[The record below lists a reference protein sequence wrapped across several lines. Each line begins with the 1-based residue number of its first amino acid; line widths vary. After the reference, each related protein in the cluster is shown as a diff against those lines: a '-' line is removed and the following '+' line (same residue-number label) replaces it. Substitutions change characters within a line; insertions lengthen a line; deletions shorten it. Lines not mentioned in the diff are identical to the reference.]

1 MATTQRE
8 GLPAADWADAAIAPR
23 SSVATGKDAVKR
35 NLHYL
40 VIEDLGAEIADAPPD
55 DAELRQR
62 ISERVRKHLSSEST
76 PLTAADREEVEKD
89 VIDNILGYGPI
100 QEYLEDDDVT
110 EVMVNNYRTI
120 FIESFG
126 KIHRTDARFLDE
138 GHLVRI
144 IDKIVGQV
152 GRRVDE
158 SSPMVDARLPDG
170 SRVNA
175 IIAPL
180 ALNGPML
187 TIRKFS
193 RDPFTVQDLIGFG
206 TLSPMLVRLLQACVE
221 GKLNILITGGT
232 GTGKTTML
240 NVVSQY
246 IPSDERIITIED
258 AAELRLHQS
267 HVLRLEAR
275 PANIEGKGQVAIR
288 DLVRNSL
295 RMRPDRIVVGEV
307 RGAEALDMLQAMNT
321 GHEGSLS
328 TVHANSPRDAMSR
341 IETMVLMAGFDL
353 PVRAIRE
360 QVAAALDVVIHLARL
375 QDGSRRVVEVTEVDG
390 LEGDTIVMQD
400 IFTFDYSAGR
410 DESGRFLGSL
420 KATGIRPKF
429 TEKLAHYG
437 ISLPAEIFSLDGMPG
452 R

>member
-8 GLPAADWADAAIAPR
+8 GSAALDWAGNTVSGR
-23 SSVATGKDAVKR
+23 SGAATGKDAVKR
-35 NLHYL
+35 SLHYL

-55 DAELRQR
+55 DEDLRRR
-62 ISERVRKHLSSEST
+62 IVERVRKHLSSEST
-76 PLTAADREEVEKD
+76 PLSTADREEIEKD
-89 VIDNILGYGPI
+89 VVDNILGYGPI
-100 QEYLEDDDVT
+100 QEYLEDDLVT
-110 EVMVNNYRTI
+110 EVMVNNDHTI
-120 FIESFG
+120 YIERFG
-126 KIHRTDARFLDE
+126 KIYETGARFLDE
-138 GHLVRI
+138 AHLVRI

-175 IIAPL
+175 IISPL

-193 RDPFTVQDLIGFG
+193 KDPFTVHDLIGFG
-206 TLSPMLVRLLQACVE
+206 TLSPMLVELIQACVE

-232 GTGKTTML
+232 GTGKTTLL

-246 IPSDERIITIED
+246 IPANERIITIED
-258 AAELRLHQS
+258 AAELRLHQD
-267 HVLRLEAR
+267 HVLRLESR
-275 PANIEGKGQVAIR
+275 PANIEGKGQVTIR

-360 QVAAALDVVIHLARL
+360 QVAAALDVVIHLSRL
-375 QDGSRRVVEVTEVDG
+375 QDGTRRVVEVTEVEG

-400 IFTFDYSAGR
+400 VFRFDYSAGR
-410 DESGRFLGSL
+410 DADGRFLGSL

-429 TEKLAHYG
+429 TEKLGHMG
-437 ISLPAEIFSLDGMPG
+437 IKLPAEIFSLDPG
-452 R
+452 GRG